1 MESYRKQEIYN
12 GQNYISMIN
21 FSSLK
26 KIFLL
31 MELKKKITSGIL
43 STKYNIHGPLT
54 QTGYTILFVD
64 MSIFSSLIK
73 CIIKYRN

>member
-54 QTGYTILFVD
+54 
-64 MSIFSSLIK
+64 
-73 CIIKYRN
+73 